1 LSIGM
6 KIDSKIPFGRT
17 VLAIEPGN
25 EWVKLVQVTRSRD
38 SVKINRV
45 VVKRT
50 SEVESLTG
58 PALLK
63 ALGVVDGVGT
73 SAVICLPRQAVNVR
87 LFDLPSGDAQEIAD
101 MVDLQ
106 ISRQTPYSRD
116 EIVFDYRVFRSDK
129 EGYTRVMLVIAQSGV
144 VRQKYRFLE
153 EAGLAISLV
162 TTTADGWLAAMQGG
176 AIGFSRKSAGATV
189 FLDVDTTTS
198 DLVVLNQGVPL
209 FSRSL
214 SIGASQLSEGD
225 EGLRDKAVQE
235 ITMALETFRNEVS
248 MVSIGAVV
256 LPGLVANPPAY
267 IPLLE
272 SRLGLEIVM
281 AGLPMHEGFTP
292 SGIPAQEGQGG
303 GAVFGPVSLTG
314 IIGAAAVPERLQIN
328 LTPDSVRL
336 RKAVL
341 VKASQLTLMACL
353 IMAICGLLSLFVISR
368 LHRQQVYLDEL
379 GTMIE
384 KTTPDAERIDA
395 MRRKVVKVADRMSSS
410 MIPARALAELFGLAP
425 DTMAFTSIQITDAAQ
440 LVCRGSAETVA
451 DTVRLVNAMEAS
463 VLFRNVKSTR
473 TVSGKDRT
481 EFEIACDLERR
492 RP

>member
-1 LSIGM
+1 
-6 KIDSKIPFGRT
+6 
-17 VLAIEPGN
+17 
-25 EWVKLVQVTRSRD
+25 
-38 SVKINRV
+38 
-45 VVKRT
+45 
-50 SEVESLTG
+50 
-58 PALLK
+58 
-63 ALGVVDGVGT
+63 
-73 SAVICLPRQAVNVR
+73 
-87 LFDLPSGDAQEIAD
+87 
-101 MVDLQ
+101 
-106 ISRQTPYSRD
+106 
-116 EIVFDYRVFRSDK
+116 
-129 EGYTRVMLVIAQSGV
+129 
-144 VRQKYRFLE
+144 
-153 EAGLAISLV
+153 
-162 TTTADGWLAAMQGG
+162 
-176 AIGFSRKSAGATV
+176 
-189 FLDVDTTTS
+189 
-198 DLVVLNQGVPL
+198 
-209 FSRSL
+209 
-214 SIGASQLSEGD
+214 
-225 EGLRDKAVQE
+225 
-235 ITMALETFRNEVS
+235 
-248 MVSIGAVV
+248 
-256 LPGLVANPPAY
+256 
-267 IPLLE
+267 
-272 SRLGLEIVM
+272 
-281 AGLPMHEGFTP
+281 
-292 SGIPAQEGQGG
+292 
-303 GAVFGPVSLTG
+303 
-314 IIGAAAVPERLQIN
+314 VPERLQIN